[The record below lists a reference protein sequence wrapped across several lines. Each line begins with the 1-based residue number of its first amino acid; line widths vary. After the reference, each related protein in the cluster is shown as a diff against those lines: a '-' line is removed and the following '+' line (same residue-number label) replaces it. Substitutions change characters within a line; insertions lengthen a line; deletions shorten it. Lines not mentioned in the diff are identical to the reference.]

1 MYSYE
6 YKTTM
11 SEPASKMDLKLYYCG
26 TEDCDGGNSWGPA
39 LKDHYKLHYIHSGK
53 GIYKMGEK
61 TYNLSKGQC
70 FLICPDIITY
80 FKADDDEPWT
90 YYWVAFNG
98 ANAKSYLSRANL
110 DTTNPIITC
119 DKDQEI
125 LQCFDDMFKGSQQ
138 CNSGDLRLLS
148 SLYLFLS
155 LLLDSKVEE
164 NQNKSSIHR
173 NNYYISKAI
182 EWLEANYSRNISV
195 SEISEFIGL
204 NRKYFSKIFKE
215 EVGMSPQ
222 NFLIQLRFDRAC
234 ELMKN
239 SKLSISQI
247 SRSVGYEDQLLF
259 SKVFKKF
266 KGQSPHNYRKTQ
278 TK

>member
-6 YKTTM
+6 YKTPM
-11 SEPASKMDLKLYYCG
+11 SEPASKMDLKIYYCG
-26 TEDCDGGNSWGPA
+26 TEECDGGNCWGPA

-53 GIYKMGEK
+53 GLLRVGEK
-61 TYNLSKGQC
+61 TYQLSAGQC
-70 FLICPDIITY
+70 FLICPDVITY
-80 FKADDDEPWT
+80 FEADTDEPWT

-98 ANAKSYLSRANL
+98 VNAKSYLSRAQL
-110 DTTNPIITC
+110 SLENPTITC
-119 DKDQEI
+119 HKDEEI
-125 LQCFDDMFKGSQQ
+125 LKCSEDMFQGSQKSH
-138 CNSGDLRLLS
+138 SGDLRLLS
-148 SLYLFLS
+148 SLYLFFS
-155 LLLDSKVEE
+155 ILLDERE
-164 NQNKSSIHR
+164 NENIKKSNFH
-173 NNYYISKAI
+173 NNYYISKSI

-195 SEISEFIGL
+195 AEISQYIGL
-204 NRKYFSKIFKE
+204 NRKYFSKIFKD

-239 SKLSISQI
+239 QELSIGQI

-266 KGQSPHNYRKTQ
+266 KGQSPISYRKNQ
-278 TK
+278 ME